1 MKKKNLIIILS
12 VVAVL
17 VIVVGV
23 TAVLNSS
30 SIKLKKEQQ
39 DSACIIIK
47 KGGEEIA
54 SIDMEYISSAGEED
68 FQADLDT
75 SETDPQKHQ
84 YTGVPLIKLL
94 DSLEISM
101 NGIEIVV
108 VRALDGY
115 TVVFDVSEV
124 EDEENMY
131 ITYKI
136 DGQYLKDKN
145 QGGSGPYQIITRK
158 DPYSQRWCKFV
169 MEIDLQ

>member
-12 VVAVL
+12 VAAVL
-17 VIVVGV
+17 MIIVGV
-23 TAVLNSS
+23 MAVLNSS
-30 SIKLKKEQQ
+30 SVRFKEEQQ
-39 DSACIIIK
+39 DSAYIIIIK
-47 KGGEEIA
+47 DGEEIA

-75 SETDPQKHQ
+75 SETDPQNHQ
-84 YTGVPLIKLL
+84 YSGVPLIKVL
-94 DSLEISM
+94 DLLEINM
-101 NGIEIVV
+101 DGIETVI

-115 TVVFDVSEV
+115 TVAFDISEV

-131 ITYKI
+131 IAYKI
-136 DGQYLKDKN
+136 DGQYLKNKS
-145 QGGSGPYQIITRK
+145 QGGPGPYQIIIRK

>member
-1 MKKKNLIIILS
+1 MKKKNLIIILTVVS
-12 VVAVL
+12 VL
-17 VIVVGV
+17 IIVVGV
-23 TAVLNSS
+23 TAILNSGS
-30 SIKLKKEQQ
+30 VRLRKEQQ

-54 SIDMEYISSAGEED
+54 SIDMEYISSIGEIE

-84 YTGVPLIKLL
+84 YSGVPLIKVL
-94 DSLEISM
+94 DLLEINM
-101 NGIEIVV
+101 DGVEVV
-108 VRALDGY
+108 IVRALDGY
-115 TVVFDVSEV
+115 TVAFDISEV

-131 ITYKI
+131 IAYKI
-136 DGQYLKDKN
+136 DGQYLKNKS

-169 MEIDLQ
+169 MEIDLR

>member
-23 TAVLNSS
+23 MAILNSS
-30 SIKLKKEQQ
+30 SIRQRKEQQ

-47 KGGEEIA
+47 RGGEEIA
-54 SIDMEYISSAGEED
+54 NIDMEYISSAGEES

-75 SETDPQKHQ
+75 SETDPEEHQ
-84 YTGVPLIKLL
+84 YSGVPLIKVL
-94 DSLEISM
+94 DSLEINM
-101 NGIEIVV
+101 DGVETVI

-115 TVVFDVSEV
+115 TVAFDISEAK
-124 EDEENMY
+124 DEENMY
-131 ITYKI
+131 IAYKI
-136 DGQYLKDKN
+136 DGQYLKNKS
-145 QGGSGPYQIITRK
+145 QGGSGPYQIIVRK

>member
-12 VVAVL
+12 VAAVL
-17 VIVVGV
+17 IIIVGV
-23 TAVLNSS
+23 MAALNSS
-30 SIKLKKEQQ
+30 SIRSRKELQ

-75 SETDPQKHQ
+75 SETDPEEHL
-84 YTGVPLIKLL
+84 YSGVPLIKVLNL
-94 DSLEISM
+94 LEINM
-101 NGIEIVV
+101 DGIETVI

-115 TVVFDVSEV
+115 TVAFDISEA

-131 ITYKI
+131 IAYKI
-136 DGQYLKDKN
+136 DGQYLKDKS
-145 QGGSGPYQIITRK
+145 QGGLGPYQIITRK

>member
-12 VVAVL
+12 VATVL
-17 VIVVGV
+17 MIIVGV
-23 TAVLNSS
+23 MAVLNSS
-30 SIKLKKEQQ
+30 SVRFKEEQQ
-39 DSACIIIK
+39 DSACIIIIK
-47 KGGEEIA
+47 DGEEIA

-75 SETDPQKHQ
+75 SETDPQNHQ
-84 YTGVPLIKLL
+84 YSGVPLIKVL
-94 DSLEISM
+94 DLLEINM
-101 NGIEIVV
+101 DGIETVI

-115 TVVFDVSEV
+115 TVAFDISEV

-131 ITYKI
+131 IAYKI
-136 DGQYLKDKN
+136 DGQYLKNKS
-145 QGGSGPYQIITRK
+145 QGGSGPYQIIIRK

>member
-23 TAVLNSS
+23 TAILNSS
-30 SIKLKKEQQ
+30 SVRLRKEQQ

-75 SETDPQKHQ
+75 SETDPEKHQ
-84 YTGVPLIKLL
+84 YSGVSLIKVL
-94 DSLEISM
+94 DLLEINM
-101 NGIEIVV
+101 DGIETVI

-115 TVVFDVSEV
+115 TVAFDISEV

-131 ITYKI
+131 IVYKI
-136 DGQYLKDKN
+136 DGQYLKDKSE
-145 QGGSGPYQIITRK
+145 GGSGPYQIIARK